1 MSNKEAIV
9 NVVDESQPTNDELL
23 STKDLNPH
31 TGYVEPDRTLMQ
43 TGRFTETETVE
54 QAATSVHT
62 DLQNSEGIK
71 DRVNEIFVGAT
82 AKAAEDLYEALCQ
95 EMTQTVAK
103 LKITKATTDR
113 SNLVQQIGE
122 INTRISAVLEM
133 FLTHN

>member
-1 MSNKEAIV
+1 MTIETTESKQPEVEVSPEA
-9 NVVDESQPTNDELL
+9 
-23 STKDLNPH
+23 LNPAPESGH
-31 TGYVEPDRTLMQ
+31 GHVED
-43 TGRFTETETVE
+43 RFTETETVQ
-54 QAATSVHT
+54 QAATSAHT

-133 FLTHN
+133 FLSHN